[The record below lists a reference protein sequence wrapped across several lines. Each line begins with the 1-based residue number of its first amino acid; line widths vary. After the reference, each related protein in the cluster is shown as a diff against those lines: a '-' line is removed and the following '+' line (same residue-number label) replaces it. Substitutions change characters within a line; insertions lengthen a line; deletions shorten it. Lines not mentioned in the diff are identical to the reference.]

1 MRRTTIQ
8 QVAYTLAVL
17 LLLQE
22 FSSARYVNRP
32 HQLKGIKERERREVE
47 ETENNALQHQR
58 HSRNRRS
65 LAAVLMGT
73 ALLVSAGNIVFDVW
87 LQIKGCCSLYP
98 DACTYYDKFKAS
110 QANLET
116 LSEETNAVWLQ
127 AEKKYTWVTYS
138 NNKNNEIWIEVNRI
152 MQLSETIVNVLEPNV
167 IIALQDKNDQ
177 IKTAVESGNNTVLTW
192 SAAQIDTEFKSL
204 FDTQLGTIQHLSG
217 VIGNVAE
224 IILSQT
230 YGWYKKVQ
238 IQNMLRTTYGQQLR
252 ASTDKSFRIL
262 GATDVDDLVK
272 QTAKSRYNYDVA
284 TTRGHKIMSVASGV
298 MSLVQIGVEIWL
310 AVLKVKQCKENRDS
324 IKDAYNQIKPQEV
337 NMTDVKTDVDNYYDE
352 INSLYA
358 TVKAQITSEEFLDYL
373 AQIKN
378 LTDGA
383 STQNAAMTTA
393 SSQLT
398 SFISGIV
405 DSDEQAT
412 YNHQTD
418 LVAALSNVTFTYE
431 CYLVK
436 ARTIANIESRCKT
449 GDDTLQNLYTTVTN
463 ELGTNVGEC
472 TTVAG
477 ITYTTYSS
485 IESYIEGSAQR
496 NGYQSDCIL
505 NSADKQRTACTYK
518 CSGYTDSAAATEMS
532 LSVDQVTYLY
542 SQCPATCPLTPN
554 ERKTVCTLKG
564 YFLPTANI
572 AAAVSATVEEV
583 ETVIA
588 EDCP

>member
-8 QVAYTLAVL
+8 QVAYTLTVL

-47 ETENNALQHQR
+47 ETENNALQHKG

-73 ALLVSAGNIVFDVW
+73 ALIVSAGNIIFDVW

-98 DACTYYDKFKAS
+98 DTCTYYDKFKAS
-110 QANLET
+110 QANLER
-116 LSEETNAVWLQ
+116 LSDGTNAVWLQ
-127 AEKKYTWVTYS
+127 AENKYTWVSYS
-138 NNKNNEIWIEVNRI
+138 NNKNNELWIQVNRI
-152 MQLSETIVNVLEPNV
+152 MQLSETIVKVLEPNFL
-167 IIALQDKNDQ
+167 IALQIKNNE
-177 IKTAVESGNNTVLTW
+177 IKKAVESGNKTVLAW
-192 SAAQIDTEFKSL
+192 SAADINTEFKSL
-204 FDTQLGTIQHLSG
+204 FDTELGTLQHLSG
-217 VIGNVAE
+217 IIGNVAE
-224 IILSQT
+224 IILSRA

-238 IQNMLRTTYGQQLR
+238 IQNMLRTTYGQHL
-252 ASTDKSFRIL
+252 AGSTDKTFKIL

-298 MSLVQIGVEIWL
+298 MSLVQIGVEIWM

-337 NMTDVKTDVDNYYDE
+337 NMTAVKKDVDKYYGE
-352 INSLYA
+352 INSLYGK
-358 TVKAQITSEEFLDYL
+358 VRSQITSEEFLDYL

-378 LTDGA
+378 LTDSA
-383 STQNAAMTTA
+383 STQNAAMTKA

-398 SFISGIV
+398 SFISGIAN
-405 DSDEQAT
+405 SDEQAT
-412 YNHQTD
+412 YNHQKD
-418 LVAALSNVTFTYE
+418 LIAALSNVTFTYE

-449 GDDTLQNLYTTVTN
+449 GDDTLQNLYATVTK
-463 ELGTNVGEC
+463 ELGTNSGEC

-477 ITYTTYSS
+477 ITYTTFSS
-485 IESYIEGSAQR
+485 METFIKGSAQR

-505 NSADKQRTACTYK
+505 NNVDKQSTACTHN
-518 CSGYTDSAAATEMS
+518 CSGFTIAETATKMN
-532 LSVDQVTYLY
+532 LTKDQVTYFY
-542 SQCPATCPLTPN
+542 SKCPAACPLTPN

-564 YFLPTANI
+564 YGLPTANI
-572 AAAVSATVEEV
+572 AAAISATVEQV
-583 ETVIA
+583 EAVIA